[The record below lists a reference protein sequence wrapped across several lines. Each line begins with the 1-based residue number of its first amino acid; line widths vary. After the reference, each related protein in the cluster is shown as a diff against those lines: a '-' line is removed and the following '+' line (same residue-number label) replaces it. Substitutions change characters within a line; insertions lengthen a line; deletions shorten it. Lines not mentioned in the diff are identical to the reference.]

1 MGEPSHLRS
10 SAGPVVDG
18 EEETA
23 MLVRRIALPGRG
35 PAAGAPNAPALTSET
50 TRIEVVEHDQLR
62 WVDITRPTVREIEY
76 LRREFGF
83 DEFALEDCLS
93 RLQRPKLD
101 DYDGYLFLV
110 LHIPV
115 HDKATRR
122 TSAAQVD
129 LFVGPDYVVTLHD
142 ERVKPLIVLFEAVR
156 DNRLVREANMSRG
169 SGLLFYRIID
179 RLVDYIFP
187 VLTRIAENIERIED
201 MTFERQVLRT
211 VQEISIV
218 RRDLI
223 AMRRIIRPQIG
234 VLSALARKDAP
245 WLRLDEDAYFGD
257 IQDHLN
263 KAWDTL
269 EDFKDVVDSLAEA
282 NDSLTMHRT
291 NEIIR
296 ALTIISVIMLPL
308 TLVSGIYGMNITL
321 PFQEHPMAFGMIIGL
336 LLVIAGSMLA
346 IFRWRGWL

>member
-1 MGEPSHLRS
+1 
-10 SAGPVVDG
+10 
-18 EEETA
+18 

-35 PAAGAPNAPALTSET
+35 TVGNGTAGAAPNGET
-50 TRIEVVEHDQLR
+50 ARIEVVEHEGLR
-62 WVDITRPTVREIEY
+62 WVDVTRPTLREIEY

-83 DEFALEDCLS
+83 DDFALEDSLS
-93 RLQRPKLD
+93 RIQRPKLD
-101 DYDGYLFLV
+101 DYEGYLFIV

-122 TSAAQVD
+122 TSAAEVD
-129 LFVGPDYVVTLHD
+129 IFVGPDYVVTLHD
-142 ERVKPLIVLFEAVR
+142 ERVKPLIVLFEAAR
-156 DNRLVREANMSRG
+156 DNRLVREANMGRG
-169 SGLLFYRIID
+169 SGLLLYRIID

-187 VLTRIAENIERIED
+187 VLTKIAGNIDTIDE
-201 MTFERQVLRT
+201 MTFGRDALST

-223 AMRRIIRPQIG
+223 AMRRIIRPQLN
-234 VLSALARKDAP
+234 VVATLARKEVP

-257 IQDHLN
+257 IQDHLG

-282 NDSLTMHRT
+282 NDSLTSHRT
-291 NEIIR
+291 NQVIR

-308 TLVSGIYGMNITL
+308 TLLTGLFGMNIPL
-321 PFQEHPMAFGMIIGL
+321 PLPDNPLSFAIVLGLMAA
-336 LLVIAGSMLA
+336 IAGAMLA
-346 IFRWRGWL
+346 VFYRRGWI